1 MNPTQEALFTN
12 PTPQDPAPPDPA
24 PPDTDP
30 LELDDEQRAAVEHG
44 DGPLMIV
51 AGAGTGKTTVI
62 ARRIAHLIKSKR
74 ARPSQILALAYNEK
88 AAAEMQE
95 RVDLLVPYGY
105 ADVTICTFH
114 AFGNDVL
121 AAHGVEIGISPG
133 FNVLDK
139 TAQCLFIAERLGE
152 LPLDRYV
159 PLSDPTQ
166 YLRNIADYVTRAKD
180 EPLWPDDLRRIAE
193 EYTRSD
199 DEAVRDQGRGDL
211 ELAEVYEA
219 YNKMLWGAGFID
231 FGDQL
236 ALTYRLFEASPAAL
250 RHFQERYRYV
260 LVDEFQDTNHVQFK
274 IVRKLVERHRNLVV
288 VGDDDQSIYAFRG
301 AHLRNIL
308 EFRDH
313 YPDAKEIVLR
323 RNYRSTRQILDVSRR
338 LIRFNQ
344 QRLEK
349 RSGIVKELIT
359 EKEGQEPRCR
369 EFATEAEEASAVA
382 DEIARGLAAGRERRD
397 YAILVRQNRFA
408 EPFLRALEQAGI
420 EYWFSGSRGLF
431 QRPEVKQLIAL
442 LQSLH
447 QGTRPEHLYLLASEG
462 YDVPEA
468 DLSKLVH
475 LMKDHPG
482 SFRMLLDLAVNGVV
496 DARISEEGRERIGAM
511 LEDLLELERYSRGKR
526 TGEVLYHHLERRG
539 ILRALASSRSY
550 QDEGRARNLV
560 KFFQIIRS
568 FEKVALSDR
577 VPLFLRHLEAIQEHG
592 EDPSVADMDV
602 SSNVVQVM
610 TIHKA
615 KGLEFPVVFVVQA
628 AMRRFPSG
636 YRPRAFEL
644 PADDAASAFVD
655 PGERHK
661 EEERRLCYVAMTRAK
676 DELIATCARNYGT
689 SQEFLR
695 SQFLSEAFD
704 LGKPLPAQTRRRA
717 VELLEEHKERETISA
732 ADALGLDP
740 KIPLALSFRR
750 LDDYDSCPLRY
761 RLMHVVGVDTILPPD
776 PRINFG
782 QAMHTAVA
790 FALARRMAGAPPTV
804 DEMIEIFRSGWQ
816 SAGYLSPDIEKE
828 RFAQGAEALRAFHAR
843 EIAAGPVPSA
853 VESPFRVGMGNV
865 VLTGRMDRVDE
876 GGDGKKTTLV
886 DYKTAE
892 TDGDDKSKQRE
903 KNEQQLMVYAL
914 AYREL
919 NGRLPDQ
926 VEVRYILS
934 GAIERV
940 PVSGSMLQ
948 KARTKID
955 LVAAAI
961 RSGDFSAKPNTFAC
975 RKCRCRPICPE
986 SAV

>member
-12 PTPQDPAPPDPA
+12 AVPPGPASPDP
-24 PPDTDP
+24 DP
-30 LELDDEQRAAVEHG
+30 LELDDEQRAAIEHG

-62 ARRIAHLIKSKR
+62 ARRIAHLITSKR

-121 AAHGVEIGISPG
+121 AAHGVEIGMSPG
-133 FNVLDK
+133 FTVLDK
-139 TAQCLFIAERLGE
+139 TAQCLFLAERLGD
-152 LPLDRYV
+152 LPLDHYV
-159 PLSDPTQ
+159 PLSDPTR
-166 YLRNIADYVTRAKD
+166 YLRDIADYVTRAKD
-180 EPLWPDDLRRIAE
+180 EPLWPEDLRRLAE
-193 EYTRSD
+193 PYLDSD
-199 DEAVRDQGRGDL
+199 DVRLRDQARRDF

-236 ALTYRLFEASPAAL
+236 ALTHRLFEASPAAL
-250 RHFQERYRYV
+250 GHFQERYRYV

-274 IVRKLVERHRNLVV
+274 VVRKLVERHRNLVV

-313 YPDAKEIVLR
+313 YPDAKEILLR

-359 EKEGQEPRCR
+359 EKEGPEPRCR
-369 EFATEAEEASAVA
+369 EFATEAEEATAVA
-382 DEIARGLAAGRERRD
+382 DEIASGLEAGRERRD
-397 YAILVRQNRFA
+397 YAILVRANRHA

-447 QGTRPEHLYLLASEG
+447 QGTRPEHLFLLASEG
-462 YDVPEA
+462 YQVPEG
-468 DLSKLVH
+468 DLAKLVH

-482 SFRMLLDLAVNGVV
+482 SFRMLLDLVVNGVV
-496 DARISEEGRERIGAM
+496 ESGISEEGRERIAQM
-511 LEDLLELERYSRGKR
+511 LRDLLELERYSRGKR
-526 TGEVLYHHLERRG
+526 TGEVLYHYLDRRG
-539 ILRALASSRSY
+539 ILRALTASSSY
-550 QDEGRARNLV
+550 EDEGRARNLV

-610 TIHKA
+610 TIHRA
-615 KGLEFPVVFVVQA
+615 KGLEFPVIFLVQA
-628 AMRRFPSG
+628 ATNRFPLR
-636 YRPRAFEL
+636 YRSRPLEL
-644 PADDAASAFVD
+644 PPDDAVSAFAD
-655 PGERHK
+655 PSEAHK
-661 EEERRLCYVAMTRAK
+661 EEERRLCYVALTRAK
-676 DELIATCARNYGT
+676 EELIATCARNYGT
-689 SQEFLR
+689 SQEQAR

-704 LGKPLPAQTRRRA
+704 LGRPVPAKTRRRA
-717 VELLEEHKERETISA
+717 VELLEEHRERETISA

-750 LDDYDSCPLRY
+750 LDDYESCPLRY
-761 RLMHVVGVDTILPPD
+761 RLVHVIGVDSILPPD

-782 QAMHTAVA
+782 QAIHQAVA

-804 DEMIEIFRSGWQ
+804 DEMIEIFRSNWQ
-816 SAGYLSPDIEKE
+816 SAGYLSPDLEKE
-828 RFAQGAEALRAFHAR
+828 RFAQGVEALRGFHAR
-843 EIAAGPVPSA
+843 EIASGPAPSA
-853 VESPFRVGMGNV
+853 VESPFRVGLGNV

-876 GGDGKKTTLV
+876 AGNGTPTTLV

-892 TDGDDKSKQRE
+892 TDGDDKSRQRE
-903 KNEQQLMVYAL
+903 KNELQLMVYAI

-919 NGRLPDQ
+919 HGRLPDK

-934 GAIERV
+934 GAAESVPMTGSRLTNARV
-940 PVSGSMLQ
+940 
-948 KARTKID
+948 KID
-955 LVAAAI
+955 QVAAAI
-961 RSGDFSAKPNTFAC
+961 RSGDFTAKPTVFAC
-975 RKCRCRPICPE
+975 KRCRCRPICPQ